1 MKREGLAL
9 ILIAMLL
16 SLLLAGPSAAYPVA
30 VETLELEPATVTPTM
45 IAQSPL
51 ATPES
56 SIDWRMWFPWI
67 VGDSEATE

>member
-45 IAQSPL
+45 VAESPL
-51 ATPES
+51 LPDTGFYW
-56 SIDWRMWFPWI
+56 DMWFPWI